1 MQTRSEDQLQTSQSS
16 TLGEIEP
23 DSARARPPAGR
34 TLVILTAAW
43 AVIFT
48 AAGAWSAYWSDLRN
62 DQYQLIYLGQR
73 VYDGGRMY
81 VDCWENKPPG
91 IAWINAL
98 GVAASRGGQ
107 LGAWLLP
114 GLTMLLSLAVFGY
127 ALARTLSVIT
137 ACGTV
142 LIAAVVWSL
151 RLYDTPSINPD
162 FYSSMFELTAC
173 SLWLVSL
180 DTTRGGRRFWLGMG
194 AGLIWAAAASVKQ
207 TGIVGLLAVSI
218 VAIVLIALKRG
229 DKRHWVVTGAWAWMG
244 IALGLVAVV
253 GVLAYRQTLGAASEA
268 VFAFN
273 RGLFSLEGVAAA
285 ATSWSR
291 LRAGLS
297 PVQLALWL
305 GLVGVI
311 TTLYSGKANRL
322 TRAVIGAMLLW
333 WAGHALLALLGPSRS
348 MRYWQATFPAMLW
361 LAGAGVYHFEDL
373 FRRLEKGY
381 RSALVVVCVT
391 VVFLLV
397 RPLAEHYRH
406 GLATSHLAYA
416 AQETQRDRLDAVG
429 ERIRD
434 IVPGEETIYAWAYD
448 AGVYLYANRRAASR
462 FTYPRSARQISEILS
477 DLSDR
482 RPYLLLI
489 SEGGSA
495 EFDRWCDD
503 PCQHRLD
510 EILARYEM
518 RAVIGRYQAWV
529 RLEAHGD
536 SLPAP

>member
-1 MQTRSEDQLQTSQSS
+1 MQPPSEEQPQANELSM
-16 TLGEIEP
+16 LGETGH
-23 DSARARPPAGR
+23 DSAPARPPLGR

-48 AAGAWSAYWSDLRN
+48 AAGTWSAYWSDLRN

-91 IAWINAL
+91 IVWINAL
-98 GVAASRGGQ
+98 GIAASPGGQ

-127 ALARTLSVIT
+127 ALARTLSVIA

-151 RLYDTPSINPD
+151 RLYDTPSVNPD
-162 FYSSMFELTAC
+162 FYSSMFELAAC

-180 DTTRGGRRFWLGMG
+180 DTTRGGRRFWLGIG
-194 AGLIWAAAASVKQ
+194 AGLLWAAAAGVKQ

-218 VAIVLIALKRG
+218 VALVLIALKRG

-244 IALGLVAVV
+244 IVLGLAVIAA
-253 GVLAYRQTLGAASEA
+253 VLAYRQTLGAASEA

-273 RGLFSLEGVAAA
+273 RGLFSLEGFTAA

-305 GLVGVI
+305 GLIGVI
-311 TTLYSGKANRL
+311 ATLHNSRANRL
-322 TRAVIGAMLLW
+322 TRAVIGVMLLW

-348 MRYWQATFPAMLW
+348 MRYWQATFPAVLW
-361 LAGAGVYHFEDL
+361 LAGTGIYHFENI
-373 FRRLEKGY
+373 FRRLDKGY

-391 VVFLLV
+391 VVVLLG

-416 AQETQRDRLDAVG
+416 AEETQRDRLDAVG
-429 ERIRD
+429 EQIRNV
-434 IVPGEETIYAWAYD
+434 VPEGETIYVWAYD
-448 AGVYLYANRRAASR
+448 AAVYLYANRPAASR
-462 FTYPRSARQISEILS
+462 FTYPRSTGQISKILF
-477 DLSDR
+477 DLVDR

-503 PCQHRLD
+503 SCQHRLD

-518 RAVIGRYQAWV
+518 RTVIGRYQAWV
-529 RLEAHGD
+529 RLEAHGE
-536 SLPAP
+536 SP

>member
-1 MQTRSEDQLQTSQSS
+1 MDTQSGEQPQANELS
-16 TLGEIEP
+16 MLGETGH
-23 DSARARPPAGR
+23 DSARARPPLGR
-34 TLVILTAAW
+34 TLLVLTAAW

-48 AAGAWSAYWSDLRN
+48 AAGTWSAYWSDLRN

-98 GVAASRGGQ
+98 GIAASRGGQ

-114 GLTMLLSLAVFGY
+114 GLTMVLSLAVFGY
-127 ALARTLSVIT
+127 ALTRTLSVIA

-180 DTTRGGRRFWLGMG
+180 DTTRGGRRFWLGIG
-194 AGLIWAAAASVKQ
+194 AGLLWAAAASVKQ

-218 VAIVLIALKRG
+218 VAIVLVALKRD
-229 DKRHWVVTGAWAWMG
+229 DKRHWAVTGAWTWIG
-244 IALGLVAVV
+244 IVLGLAVV
-253 GVLAYRQTLGAASEA
+253 AAVLAYRQTFGAASEA

-273 RGLFSLEGVAAA
+273 RGLFNSEDVAAA
-285 ATSWSR
+285 VTSWSR

-311 TTLYSGKANRL
+311 ATLHSSRANRL

-333 WAGHALLALLGPSRS
+333 WAGHVLLALLGPSRS

-361 LAGAGVYHFEDL
+361 LAGAGIYHFEDI

-391 VVFLLV
+391 VVVLLA
-397 RPLAEHYRH
+397 RALAEHYQH

-416 AQETQRDRLDAVG
+416 AEETQRDRLDAVG
-429 ERIRD
+429 EQIGD
-434 IVPGEETIYAWAYD
+434 IVPEGETIYVWAYD
-448 AGVYLYANRRAASR
+448 AGVYLYANRPAASR
-462 FTYPRSARQISEILS
+462 FTYPRSTGQISEILS
-477 DLSDR
+477 DLADR
-482 RPYLLLI
+482 KPYLLLI

-510 EILARYEM
+510 EILARYEV
-518 RAVIGRYQAWV
+518 RTVIGRYQAWV
-529 RLEAHGD
+529 RLEEHD
-536 SLPAP
+536 ESPPAP